1 MAARDWRADQSG
13 GRARVC
19 GACAG
24 RAGAR
29 KLGSRHLVE
38 ANTPPSQRPSNRT
51 SVNSS
56 GELCKS
62 SRKMAITS
70 RWAAI
75 SGRRPR
81 PVRKKIIGHGMSAF
95 RRRFGRGS
103 GLQHL
108 RRTLALL
115 HQPAGQHGGS
125 ILLEPLVEKRAD
137 LLPEIRGMA
146 EAREFVAL
154 QRVTRSR
161 QKELPRGLGL
171 LAVHTAL
178 LHDNKRCVK

>member
-1 MAARDWRADQSG
+1 MAARDWRADEGG

-24 RAGAR
+24 CAGAR
-29 KLGSRHLVE
+29 KLGSRHLME
-38 ANTPPSQRPSNRT
+38 ANTPPSQRASNRT

-56 GELCKS
+56 GELCES

-70 RWAAI
+70 RWAPI
-75 SGRRPR
+75 CSRGNRPI
-81 PVRKKIIGHGMSAF
+81 RKKIIGRGMSAS
-95 RRRFGRGS
+95 RRRFARGS

-137 LLPEIRGMA
+137 LLPEIRSVA
-146 EAREFVAL
+146 ETREFVAL
-154 QRVTRSR
+154 QRVTRGR
-161 QKELPRGLGL
+161 EKELPRGLGL
-171 LAVHTAL
+171 LAVHTASWTAT
-178 LHDNKRCVK
+178 DDA

>member
-1 MAARDWRADQSG
+1 MAARDWRADEGG
-13 GRARVC
+13 GRARVY

-24 RAGAR
+24 CVGAR
-29 KLGSRHLVE
+29 KLGSRQLVE
-38 ANTPPSQRPSNRT
+38 ANTPLRQRT
-51 SVNSS
+51 SSRASVKFS
-56 GELCKS
+56 GELCES

-75 SGRRPR
+75 GGRRPR
-81 PVRKKIIGHGMSAF
+81 PIRKKIIGHGMSAF
-95 RRRFGRGS
+95 RRRFARGS

-115 HQPAGQHGGS
+115 HQPARQHGGS
-125 ILLEPLVEKRAD
+125 ILLEPLVEKGAD

-161 QKELPRGLGL
+161 EKELPRGLGL
-171 LAVHTAL
+171 LAVHAAL
-178 LHDNKRCVK
+178 LDGNRRCVK

>member
-1 MAARDWRADQSG
+1 MAARDWRADEGG
-13 GRARVC
+13 GRARVY

-24 RAGAR
+24 CVGAR
-29 KLGSRHLVE
+29 KLGSRQLVE
-38 ANTPPSQRPSNRT
+38 ANTPPSQRARNRT

-56 GELCKS
+56 GELCES
-62 SRKMAITS
+62 SRKMAVTS

-75 SGRRPR
+75 GGRRPR
-81 PVRKKIIGHGMSAF
+81 PIRKKIIGRSMSAF
-95 RRRFGRGS
+95 RRRFARGS

-137 LLPEIRGMA
+137 FLPEIRSMA
-146 EAREFVAL
+146 QTREFVAL
-154 QRVTRSR
+154 QRVTRGR
-161 QKELPRGLGL
+161 EKELPRGLGL

-178 LHDNKRCVK
+178 LDDNERCVK